1 MKKSWIVGFLIISI
15 ISLKGYSQEKLDQL
29 VFDKQPINYG
39 GEVGQDPAVENF
51 QKGRLVIK
59 KITVPEF
66 LKGSDVHLKLSLKS
80 AGDRWDKSGSCFV
93 VADSSMISLID
104 VARGTKE
111 FPLNSNVQ
119 DKYLGIKKTD
129 TYEPLLELLRFV
141 TPFGV
146 GHFSSKENQH
156 RKPVYIPKWEKKVVW
171 EEDISHLLQTV
182 NNTFYIGVWIDTW
195 TKEGYLIDLSLHYSN
210 RPDHIRK
217 VKTIFNTVNYLG
229 KQSLPAFFAES
240 DLEQLIKFNKPVK
253 NVKLH
258 YITTGHGGH
267 SGGDEFKKC
276 LNRLWIDQKKILEF
290 VPWRDDCASYRRFNP
305 TSGVWL
311 KKDSASYIDFK
322 EKQYK
327 VKEIE
332 ERIASSDLSRSNW
345 CPGSKV
351 EPVVVELGDMEAG
364 EHEIKIEINA
374 SKAEKAK
381 FNHWLVSAY
390 LTYEE

>member
-1 MKKSWIVGFLIISI
+1 MKNSWIVGFLMIFL
-15 ISLKGYSQEKLDQL
+15 ISLKGYGQDKLDHV
-29 VFDKQPINYG
+29 VFVNQPLNYG
-39 GEVGQDPAVENF
+39 GEAGDDSAVEIF
-51 QKGRLVIK
+51 QKGRLVYK
-59 KITVPEF
+59 KVVVPQF
-66 LKGSDVHLKLSLKS
+66 MQGSDVRLKLTLKS

-93 VADSSMISLID
+93 IADSTKISLVD
-104 VARGTKE
+104 VARGFKE
-111 FPLNSNVQ
+111 FPQESKVK
-119 DKYLGIKKTD
+119 DKFPGIKKTE
-129 TYEPLLELLRFV
+129 TYDPVIELLRFI

-146 GHFSSKENQH
+146 GHFSSEDNAH
-156 RKPVYIPKWEKKVVW
+156 RKPVYVPEWEKEVVW
-171 EEDISHLLQTV
+171 EEDISHLLQSV
-182 NNTFYIGVWIDTW
+182 NNTFYVGVWIDTW

-210 RPDHIRK
+210 RPDRIRK
-217 VKTIFNTVNYLG
+217 VMALVNTVNYMG
-229 KQSLPAFFAES
+229 QQGLPKFFEEVP
-240 DLEQLIKFNKPVK
+240 LEQKINFKNSVK

-276 LNRLWIDQKKILEF
+276 FNRLWLDQKKIFDF
-290 VPWRDDCASYRRFNP
+290 VPWRDDCASFRRFNP

-322 EKQYK
+322 EKKYK

-351 EPVVVELGDMEAG
+351 EPIVIDLGNLEAG
-364 EHEIKIEINA
+364 DHEIKIEIDA
-374 SKAEKAK
+374 SKATNDKY
-381 FNHWLVSAY
+381 NHWLVSAY